1 MPRDLFDQ
9 TLAARPGPKRSKW
22 TIAGSILAHVGVVS
36 LLLIAPVL
44 SALDDFVAVAD
55 GLKFVHLPAPMPAMP
70 VAPPRAASPAV
81 PTMNRNAAPLTAATK
96 PVTQEPPDFR
106 GNLNDL
112 LQPPGVLPGSGD
124 STFNPAVRSGPPAP
138 PAPRPTPVPPDPQTP
153 RRAGG
158 DIRIPARIYYVEP
171 VYPTIARETRT
182 EGMVI
187 LEATI
192 DESGVVRNVRVLRS
206 HALLD
211 QAAIDAVSKWK
222 YTPTKLNGVA
232 IPILLTVTVNFA
244 LR

>member
-1 MPRDLFDQ
+1 
-9 TLAARPGPKRSKW
+9 
-22 TIAGSILAHVGVVS
+22 
-36 LLLIAPVL
+36 
-44 SALDDFVAVAD
+44 
-55 GLKFVHLPAPMPAMP
+55 
-70 VAPPRAASPAV
+70 
-81 PTMNRNAAPLTAATK
+81 
-96 PVTQEPPDFR
+96 
-106 GNLNDL
+106 
-112 LQPPGVLPGSGD
+112 
-124 STFNPAVRSGPPAP
+124 
-138 PAPRPTPVPPDPQTP
+138 
-153 RRAGG
+153 
-158 DIRIPARIYYVEP
+158 

-192 DESGVVRNVRVLRS
+192 DESGAVRNVRVLRS